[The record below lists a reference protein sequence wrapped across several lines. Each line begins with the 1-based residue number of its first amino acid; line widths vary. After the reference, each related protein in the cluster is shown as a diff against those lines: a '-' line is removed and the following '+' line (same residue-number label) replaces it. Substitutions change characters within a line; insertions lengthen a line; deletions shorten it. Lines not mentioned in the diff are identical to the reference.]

1 MGPLLATPTRQE
13 TFKRPKQFLF
23 DKRNNIA
30 RPLARPHKDKNQGK
44 QKCVMMQMKSGATRA
59 VSMFESYG
67 KTVSK
72 SVAKP
77 KILDEM
83 ENFLVYVYKLTLEAV
98 DNNTA
103 DKLKKTKKL

>member
-1 MGPLLATPTRQE
+1 
-13 TFKRPKQFLF
+13 
-23 DKRNNIA
+23 
-30 RPLARPHKDKNQGK
+30 
-44 QKCVMMQMKSGATRA
+44 
-59 VSMFESYG
+59 MFESYG

-72 SVAKP
+72 PVAKP